1 MWEFNW
7 GMFWSVLAALAVR
20 GIYMRIWTLIRASVK
35 TWW

>member
-20 GIYMRIWTLIRASVK
+20 GIYRGIGGLINAS
-35 TWW
+35 TNS